1 MSRLPWGPQWSGPA
15 YRQGPS
21 AVPSDV
27 SAADVLRYEIEEL
40 GNRIN
45 FDMSRIGELE
55 AIPGNRLVW
64 VTKTPQEAERY
75 AGSPKHIRAISLR
88 GDLDVRKVN
97 LPRESQIIATDQEGG
112 YLVVTSRR
120 SRND

>member
-1 MSRLPWGPQWSGPA
+1 MSRVPWGPQWSGPA

-21 AVPSDV
+21 SVPRDV

-45 FDMSRIGELE
+45 FDMGRIGELE

-64 VTKTPQEAERY
+64 VTKTPEEAERY
-75 AGSPKHIRAISLR
+75 AGSPKHLR
-88 GDLDVRKVN
+88 EVCLEGDLGIKKID
-97 LPRESQIIATDQEGG
+97 LPRGSEIIATDQEGG
-112 YLVVTSRR
+112 YLVLTPRR

>member
-1 MSRLPWGPQWSGPA
+1 MSRLPSRPQWSEPA

-40 GNRIN
+40 GNSIN

-64 VTKTPQEAERY
+64 VTKTRKDAERY
-75 AGSPKHIRAISLR
+75 GSDPETI
-88 GDLDVRKVN
+88 N
-97 LPRESQIIATDQEGG
+97 LPRGSETIATDQEGG
-112 YLVVTSRR
+112 YLVLTPRR
-120 SRND
+120 VRNE